1 MQNNLRLH
9 AALPCGR
16 ALAVAFLALAMF
28 APQASRASFA
38 SPAAAQNPDAHS
50 RPPQTRAE
58 PLVETLHGVKV
69 ADPYRWLEQGEAR
82 EVRDWTDAQNA
93 HTRRALDSFA
103 GRDAIN
109 RRLSQLLSI
118 GTLSAPDPHR
128 GRYFYTRREGQQN
141 QPVLY
146 VREGAA
152 GADRVLLDPN
162 ALSPDGTIALDWWY
176 ESHDGK
182 RLAYGLSESG
192 SEQSTLYVLDVD
204 TGRNLKDK
212 IPYTRAASLAWLPG
226 GDGFYY
232 TRFPA
237 PGSVPKGEEN
247 YHRRVFLHRLGD
259 DPAKDAEVFRRE
271 EKPTEWPGVGLS
283 RDGRWLT
290 ISVSRG
296 PGKNDLY
303 LRDLRDEAGE
313 LVALAEGKDA
323 NYSARVVNNR
333 LYILTTEGAA
343 NGQIFQTAAANP
355 KRAAWRPFVP
365 EAQDVRINSFTV
377 LGQQILVQGLSR
389 AASRIRAYTREGE
402 FLRDVKL
409 PVLGTASASNGEEDG
424 GEAFFSFASYALPP
438 TVYRYDARTGALD
451 EWARVAAPTVDA
463 KAIEVKQVFYPSK
476 DGTNISMFVVHRKGL
491 KYDGRNPALL
501 YGYGG
506 FNVSQTP
513 GFNRGLNLWL
523 ERGGVYAVANL
534 RGGGEYGEGWH
545 KRGMLGLKQNVFD
558 DFIAAAEYLVERK
571 IASGNRLAIQGGSNG
586 GLLVAAAITQRP
598 ELFRAVVCAVPL
610 TDMLRYQRFLIAR
623 LWIPEY
629 GTAEDPRH
637 FAYLRAYS
645 PYHRVVAGTKYPAT
659 LITTAESDSRVDP
672 LHARKFAA
680 VLQAANASAH
690 PILLRVETKAGHGAG
705 KPLTKQIAE
714 ATDVWS
720 FLFWQLGV
728 SA

>member
-1 MQNNLRLH
+1 MKNNFRIN
-9 AALPCGR
+9 AARRCGR
-16 ALAVAFLALAMF
+16 ALVVVFAL
-28 APQASRASFA
+28 A
-38 SPAAAQNPDAHS
+38 SPAAAQNFNAVS
-50 RPPQTRAE
+50 KPPETRAE
-58 PLVETLHGVKV
+58 ALEETLHGVKV
-69 ADPYRWLEQGEAR
+69 RDPYRWLEQGEST
-82 EVRDWTDAQNA
+82 EVRAWTDAQNA
-93 HTRRALDSFA
+93 HTRRALDSLP
-103 GRDAIN
+103 GRATIN
-109 RRLSQLLSI
+109 QRLSQLLSL
-118 GTLSAPDPHR
+118 GTVGTPVPRR
-128 GRYFYTRREGQQN
+128 GRYFFTRREGQQN

-146 VREGAA
+146 VREGAQE
-152 GADRVLLDPN
+152 GKDRVLLDPN
-162 ALSPDGTIALDWWY
+162 TLSADGTVALDWWY

-192 SEQSTLYVLDVD
+192 SEQSTLYVMDVD
-204 TGRNLKDK
+204 TGRNLKDR
-212 IPYTRAASLAWLPG
+212 IPFARAASLAWLPA

-237 PGSVPKGEEN
+237 PGTVPKGEEN

-259 DPAKDAEVFRRE
+259 DPGKDAEIFRRE
-271 EKPTEWPGVGLS
+271 DKPTDWPGVGLS

-296 PGKNDLY
+296 TGKNDLY
-303 LRDLRDEAGE
+303 LRDLREE
-313 LVALAEGKDA
+313 SSEFVAIAEGKDA
-323 NYSARVVNNR
+323 SYSARVAGNR
-333 LYILTTEGAA
+333 LYILTTEDAA
-343 NGQIFQTAAANP
+343 NGRIFETAAANP
-355 KRAAWRPFVP
+355 KRSTWSVLVR
-365 EAQDVRINSFTV
+365 ESQDISITSFTLLGEQV
-377 LGQQILVQGLSR
+377 LVHGLSR
-389 AASRIRAYTREGE
+389 ATSNLRAFTRDGR
-402 FLRDVKL
+402 FLRNVKL
-409 PVLGTASASNGEEDG
+409 PVLGTAGALTGEDDG

-438 TVYRYDARTGALD
+438 TVYRYDAATGALSV
-451 EWARVAAPTVDA
+451 WARVDAPTIDGQAV
-463 KAIEVKQVFYPSK
+463 EVKQVFYPSK
-476 DGTNISMFVVHRKGL
+476 DGTNVSMFVVHRRGL
-491 KYDGRNPALL
+491 KYDGTNPALL

-513 GFNRGLNLWL
+513 TFNRGVNLWL

-534 RGGGEYGEGWH
+534 RGGGEYGESWH

-558 DFIAAAEYLVERK
+558 DFIAAAEYLIRQK
-571 IASGNRLAIQGGSNG
+571 ITSSKRLAIQGGSNG
-586 GLLVAAAITQRP
+586 GLLVAAALTQRP

-629 GTAEDPRH
+629 GTADNPRQ
-637 FAYLRAYS
+637 FAYLHAYS
-645 PYHRVVAGTKYPAT
+645 PYHRVAAGAQYPAT

-680 VLQAANASAH
+680 ALQAANNSAH
-690 PILLRVETKAGHGAG
+690 PILLRVETKAGHGTG

>member
-1 MQNNLRLH
+1 MKNNLRIH

-16 ALAVAFLALAMF
+16 ALVAIFALASLV
-28 APQASRASFA
+28 ASQSF
-38 SPAAAQNPDAHS
+38 DANS
-50 RPPQTRAE
+50 RPPETRAE

-69 ADPYRWLEQGEAR
+69 ADPYRWLEQGESN
-82 EVRDWTDAQNA
+82 EVRAWTEAQNA
-93 HTRRALDSFA
+93 HTRRALDPFA
-103 GRDAIN
+103 GRAAIN
-109 RRLSQLLSI
+109 RRLLQLLSI
-118 GTLSAPDPHR
+118 GTVSAPDPHR
-128 GRYFYTRREGQQN
+128 GRYFFTRREGQQN

-152 GADRVLLDPN
+152 QGTDRVLLDPN

-192 SEQSTLYVLDVD
+192 NEQSTLYVLDVD
-204 TGRNLKDK
+204 TGRNLKDR
-212 IPYTRAASLAWLPG
+212 IPFTRAASLAWLPN

-237 PGSVPKGEEN
+237 PGTVPKGEEN

-259 DPAKDAEVFRRE
+259 DPGKDVEIFRRE
-271 EKPTEWPGVGLS
+271 NKPTEWPGVGLS

-290 ISVSRG
+290 ITVSRG
-296 PGKNDLY
+296 TNKNDLY
-303 LRDLRDEAGE
+303 LRDLRDETGE
-313 LVALAEGKDA
+313 LVAVAEGKDA
-323 NYSARVVNNR
+323 SYRARVVENR
-333 LYILTTEGAA
+333 LYILTTEEAA
-343 NGQIFQTAAANP
+343 NGRIFYTAAANP
-355 KRAAWRPFVP
+355 KRTGWRLLIP
-365 EAQDVRINSFTV
+365 EAQGISINSFTV
-377 LGQQILVQGLSR
+377 LGEQILVHGLSH
-389 AASRIRAYTREGE
+389 ATSRIRAFTREGK

-409 PVLGTASASNGEEDG
+409 PTLGTASGSSGEEDG
-424 GEAFFSFASYALPP
+424 HEAFFSFASYALPP
-438 TVYRYDARTGALD
+438 TVYRYDAATGALS
-451 EWARVAAPTVDA
+451 EWARVDAPTVDA

-476 DGTNISMFVVHRKGL
+476 DATNISMFVVHRKGL
-491 KYDGRNPALL
+491 KYDGKNPTLL

-513 GFNRGLNLWL
+513 AFNRGLNLWL

-534 RGGGEYGEGWH
+534 RGGGEYGEAWH

-558 DFIAAAEYLVERK
+558 DFIAAAHYLIERK
-571 IASGNRLAIQGGSNG
+571 ITSSNRLAIQGGSNG
-586 GLLVAAAITQRP
+586 GLLVAAVMTQRP

-610 TDMLRYQRFLIAR
+610 TDMMRYQRFLIAR

-629 GTAEDPRH
+629 GTADDPRH
-637 FAYLRAYS
+637 FAYLHAYS
-645 PYHRVVAGTKYPAT
+645 PYHRVASGAKYPAT

-680 VLQAANASAH
+680 ALQAANKSAN

>member
-1 MQNNLRLH
+1 MKLNLRIH
-9 AALPCGR
+9 AARRCGR
-16 ALAVAFLALAMF
+16 VLLVVCVLASVA
-28 APQASRASFA
+28 APQSFVVA
-38 SPAAAQNPDAHS
+38 PK
-50 RPPQTRAE
+50 PPETRAE
-58 PLVETLHGVKV
+58 ALVETLHGVKV
-69 ADPYRWLEQGEAR
+69 SDPYRWLEQGDSN
-82 EVRDWTDAQNA
+82 EVRAWTEAQNA
-93 HTRRALDSFA
+93 YTRRALDPLA
-103 GRDAIN
+103 GREKIAQ
-109 RRLSQLLSI
+109 RLSQLLSI
-118 GTLSAPDPHR
+118 GTISAPTPRR
-128 GRYFYTRREGQQN
+128 GRYFFTRREGQQN

-146 VREGAA
+146 VREGAQ
-152 GADRVLLDPN
+152 GKDRVLLDPN
-162 ALSPDGTIALDWWY
+162 TLSPDGTIALDWWY

-192 SEQSTLYVLDVD
+192 NEQSTLYVLDVD

-212 IPYTRAASLAWLPG
+212 IPFTRAASLAWLPA

-237 PGSVPKGEEN
+237 PGTVPKGEEN
-247 YHRRVFLHRLGD
+247 YHRRVFLHQLGD
-259 DPAKDAEVFRRE
+259 DPARDAELFRRE
-271 EKPTEWPGVGLS
+271 ERPTEWPSVGLS

-290 ISVSRG
+290 VSVSRG

-303 LRDLRDEAGE
+303 LRDLRDETSGF
-313 LVALAEGKDA
+313 VPLAEGKDA
-323 NYSARVVNNR
+323 SYTARVVNGR
-333 LYILTTEGAA
+333 LYILTTEDAA
-343 NGQIFQTAAANP
+343 KGRIFEAAAANP
-355 KRAAWRPFVP
+355 KRSAWRELIP
-365 EAQDVRINSFTV
+365 ESQDVGIGSFTV
-377 LGQQILVQGLSR
+377 LGEQILVHGLARATSR
-389 AASRIRAYTREGE
+389 VRAFTRAGE
-402 FLRDVKL
+402 FVRDVKL
-409 PVLGTASASNGEEDG
+409 PTLGTASGLSGEDDG
-424 GEAFFSFASYALPP
+424 GEAFFTFASYALPP
-438 TVYRYDARTGALD
+438 VVYRYDAATGALA
-451 EWARVAAPTVDA
+451 EWARVDAPTVDA
-463 KAIEVKQVFYPSK
+463 KAIEVKQVFYQTK
-476 DGTNISMFVVHRKGL
+476 DGTNVSMFVVHRKNL
-491 KYDGRNPALL
+491 KYDGKNPTLL

-513 GFNRGLNLWL
+513 AFNRGLNLWL

-558 DFIAAAEYLVERK
+558 DFIAAAGYLIEKK
-571 IASGNRLAIQGGSNG
+571 ITSRERLAIQGGSNG
-586 GLLVAAAITQRP
+586 GLLVAAAMTQRP
-598 ELFRAVVCAVPL
+598 ELFRAVVCSVPL

-629 GTAEDPRH
+629 GTADDPRQ
-637 FAYLRAYS
+637 FAYLHAYS
-645 PYHRVVAGTKYPAT
+645 PYHHVAPGTKYPAT

-680 VLQAANASAH
+680 ALQAANGGTN

>member
-1 MQNNLRLH
+1 MKNNLRIN
-9 AALPCGR
+9 AARRCGR
-16 ALAVAFLALAMF
+16 ALIFILALAT
-28 APQASRASFA
+28 
-38 SPAAAQNPDAHS
+38 PAASQSFDAGS
-50 RPPQTRAE
+50 RPPETRAE
-58 PLVETLHGVKV
+58 ALVETVHGVKV
-69 ADPYRWLEQGEAR
+69 QDPYRWLEQGEAK
-82 EVRDWTDAQNA
+82 EVRAWTEAQNA
-93 HTRRALDSFA
+93 HTRRALDGLP
-103 GRDAIN
+103 GRATIGQ
-109 RRLSQLLSI
+109 RLSQLLSI
-118 GTLSAPDPHR
+118 GTISAPDPHR
-128 GRYFYTRREGQQN
+128 GRYFFTRREGQQN

-146 VREGAA
+146 VREGAQ
-152 GADRVLLDPN
+152 GKDRVLLDPN
-162 ALSPDGTIALDWWY
+162 TLSRDGTVALDWWY

-204 TGRNLKDK
+204 TGRNLKDT
-212 IPYTRAASLAWLPG
+212 IPFTRAASLAWLPA

-237 PGSVPKGEEN
+237 PGTVPKGEEN

-259 DPAKDAEVFRRE
+259 DPGKDAEVFRRE

-290 ISVSRG
+290 ITVSRG

-303 LRDLRDEAGE
+303 LRDLREE
-313 LVALAEGKDA
+313 SNEFVAIAEGKDA
-323 NYSARVVNNR
+323 SYSARVVGNR
-333 LYILTTEGAA
+333 LYILTTEEAS
-343 NGQIFQTAAANP
+343 NGRIFEVAAANP
-355 KRAAWRPFVP
+355 KRSTWSLLVR
-365 EAQDVRINSFTV
+365 ESQDIIITSFTV
-377 LGQQILVQGLSR
+377 LGEQILVQGLSR
-389 AASRIRAYTREGE
+389 AASNIRAFARDGR

-409 PVLGTASASNGEEDG
+409 PVLGTAGALGGEEDG
-424 GEAFFSFASYALPP
+424 SEAFFSFASYALPP
-438 TVYRYDARTGALD
+438 TVYRYDAATGALS
-451 EWARVAAPTVDA
+451 EWARVAAPTLDG
-463 KAIEVKQVFYPSK
+463 KAVEVKQVFYPSK
-476 DGTNISMFVVHRKGL
+476 DGMNVSMFIVHRKGL
-491 KYDGRNPALL
+491 KYDGANPALL

-513 GFNRGLNLWL
+513 TFNRGLNLWL

-558 DFIAAAEYLVERK
+558 DFIAAADYLIKQK
-571 IASGNRLAIQGGSNG
+571 ITSSKRLAIQGGSNG
-586 GLLVAAAITQRP
+586 GLLVAAAMTQRP

-610 TDMLRYQRFLIAR
+610 TDMVRYHRFLIAR

-629 GTAEDPRH
+629 GTADNPRQ
-637 FAYLRAYS
+637 FAYLYAYS
-645 PYHRVVAGTKYPAT
+645 PYHRVAAGAQYPAT

-680 VLQAANASAH
+680 ALQAANKSAN

>member
-1 MQNNLRLH
+1 MKNSLRIN
-9 AALPCGR
+9 AGRRYGR
-16 ALAVAFLALAMF
+16 ALAAILALATF
-28 APQASRASFA
+28 APSQTF
-38 SPAAAQNPDAHS
+38 DAGH
-50 RPPQTRAE
+50 RPPATRAE
-58 PLVETLHGVKV
+58 TLVETLHGVKV
-69 ADPYRWLEQGEAR
+69 SDPFRWLEQGESG
-82 EVRDWTDAQNA
+82 EVRAWTDAQNA
-93 HTRRALDSFA
+93 HTRRALDSLPA
-103 GRDAIN
+103 RAAIN
-109 RRLSQLLSI
+109 QRLSQLLSI
-118 GTLSAPDPHR
+118 GTLSAPAPRR

-146 VREGAA
+146 VREGVQ
-152 GADRVLLDPN
+152 GTERVLLDPN
-162 ALSPDGTIALDWWY
+162 ALSTDGTIALDWWY

-182 RLAYGLSESG
+182 RLAYGLSEGG

-212 IPYTRAASLAWLPG
+212 IPYTRAASLAWLPA

-237 PGSVPKGEEN
+237 PGAVAKGEEN

-259 DPAKDAEVFRRE
+259 DPLNDAEVFRRE

-290 ISVSRG
+290 ITVSRG

-303 LRDLRDEAGE
+303 LRDLRDETSK
-313 LVALAEGKDA
+313 LVAVAEGEDA
-323 NYSARVVNNR
+323 SYSARVVNNR

-343 NGQIFQTAAANP
+343 KGRIFETAAANP
-355 KRAAWRPFVP
+355 KRSAWRELIP
-365 EAQDVRINSFTV
+365 ESQDVGISSFTV
-377 LGQQILVQGLSR
+377 LGEQILVHGLAR
-389 AASRIRAYTREGE
+389 AASRIRAFTREGK

-409 PVLGTASASNGEEDG
+409 PILGTAGAMNSEEGG
-424 GEAFFSFASYALPP
+424 GEAFFSFASYALVP
-438 TVYRYDARTGALD
+438 TVYRYEAATGALD
-451 EWARVAAPTVDA
+451 AWARVDAPTVDA

-476 DGTNISMFVVHRKGL
+476 DGTNVSMFVVHRRGL
-491 KYDGRNPALL
+491 KYDGANPTLL

-513 GFNRGLNLWL
+513 AFNRGLNLWL

-545 KRGMLGLKQNVFD
+545 KRGMLGAKQNVFD
-558 DFIAAAEYLVERK
+558 DFIAAAEYLIKQK
-571 IASGNRLAIQGGSNG
+571 ITSRGRLAIQGGSNG
-586 GLLVAAAITQRP
+586 GLLVAAAMTQRP

-629 GTAEDPRH
+629 GTAEDPRQ
-637 FAYLRAYS
+637 FAYLHAYS
-645 PYHRVVAGTKYPAT
+645 PYHRVAAGAQYPAT

-680 VLQAANASAH
+680 ALQTANRSPN

-705 KPLTKQIAE
+705 KPLAKQIAE

>member
-1 MQNNLRLH
+1 MKNNLRIN
-9 AALPCGR
+9 AARRCGR
-16 ALAVAFLALAMF
+16 ALVLIFALA
-28 APQASRASFA
+28 APL
-38 SPAAAQNPDAHS
+38 AAQTSNANF
-50 RPPQTRAE
+50 RPPETRAE
-58 PLVETLHGVKV
+58 ALVETLHGVKV
-69 ADPYRWLEQGEAR
+69 SDPFRWLEQGEAS
-82 EVRDWTDAQNA
+82 EVRAWTDAQNA
-93 HTRRALDSFA
+93 HTRRALDA
-103 GRDAIN
+103 LPAREAIN

-118 GTLSAPDPHR
+118 GTVSAPDPHR
-128 GRYFYTRREGQQN
+128 GRYFFTRREGQQN

-146 VREGAA
+146 VREGAR
-152 GADRVLLDPN
+152 GTDRVLLDPN
-162 ALSPDGTIALDWWY
+162 TLSADGTVALDWWY

-192 SEQSTLYVLDVD
+192 NEQSTLYVLDVD

-212 IPYTRAASLAWLPG
+212 IPYTRAASLAWLPA

-237 PGSVPKGEEN
+237 PGTVPKGEEN

-259 DPAKDAEVFRRE
+259 DPARDAEVFRRE
-271 EKPTEWPGVGLS
+271 NKPTEWPGVGLS

-303 LRDLRDEAGE
+303 LRDLREEMGE
-313 LVALAEGKDA
+313 LVPVAEGKDA
-323 NYSARVVNNR
+323 SYNARVVGNR

-343 NGQIFQTAAANP
+343 KGRLFEAAAANS
-355 KRAAWRPFVP
+355 KRSAWRELIPESQDIGISSFV
-365 EAQDVRINSFTV
+365 V
-377 LGQQILVQGLSR
+377 LGEQILVHGLSR
-389 AASRIRAYTREGE
+389 ATSHLRAFTRDGK

-409 PVLGTASASNGEEDG
+409 PTLGTAGGISGEEDG

-438 TVYRYDARTGALD
+438 TVYRYDAATGALS
-451 EWARVAAPTVDA
+451 EWARVDAPTVDA

-476 DGTNISMFVVHRKGL
+476 DGTNVSMFVVHRKGL
-491 KYDGRNPALL
+491 KYDGANPTLL

-513 GFNRGLNLWL
+513 AFNRGLNLWL

-545 KRGMLGLKQNVFD
+545 KRGMLALKQNVFD
-558 DFIAAAEYLVERK
+558 DFIAAAEYLIKQK
-571 IASGNRLAIQGGSNG
+571 ITSNARLAIQGSSNG
-586 GLLVAAAITQRP
+586 GLLVAAAMTQRP

-629 GTAEDPRH
+629 GTADDPRQ
-637 FAYLRAYS
+637 FAYLHAYS
-645 PYHRVVAGTKYPAT
+645 PYHRVAPGAKYPAT

-680 VLQAANASAH
+680 ALQAANASAH

-720 FLFWQLGV
+720 FLFWQLGLG
-728 SA
+728 A

>member
-1 MQNNLRLH
+1 MKKNLRHNL
-9 AALPCGR
+9 ARSFGR
-16 ALAVAFLALAMF
+16 AFLAVFALATL
-28 APQASRASFA
+28 AASQSFDAASK
-38 SPAAAQNPDAHS
+38 
-50 RPPQTRAE
+50 PPETRAE
-58 PLVETLHGVKV
+58 ALVETLHGVKV
-69 ADPYRWLEQGEAR
+69 SDPFRWLEQGEAK
-82 EVRDWTDAQNA
+82 EVRAWTEAQNA
-93 HTRRALDSFA
+93 HTRRALDAFA
-103 GRDAIN
+103 GRETIN

-118 GTLSAPDPHR
+118 GAVSAPDPRR
-128 GRYFYTRREGQQN
+128 GRYFFTRREGQQN
-141 QPVLY
+141 QPALY
-146 VREGAA
+146 VREGAN
-152 GADRVLLDPN
+152 GKDRVLLDPN
-162 ALSPDGTIALDWWY
+162 ALSADGTIALDWWY
-176 ESHDGK
+176 ASHDGK

-192 SEQSTLYVLDVD
+192 NEQSTLYVLDVD
-204 TGRNLKDK
+204 TGRNLKDR
-212 IPYTRAASLAWLPG
+212 ISFTRAASLAWLPA

-237 PGSVPKGEEN
+237 PGTVPKGEEN

-259 DPAKDAEVFRRE
+259 DPSKDAEVYRRE
-271 EKPTEWPGVGLS
+271 DKPTEWPGVGLS

-303 LRDLRDEAGE
+303 LRDLREE
-313 LVALAEGKDA
+313 TNEFVAIAEGKDA
-323 NYSARVVNNR
+323 SYSARVVNNR
-333 LYILTTEGAA
+333 LYILTTEDAA
-343 NGQIFQTAAANP
+343 KGRIFQTAAANP
-355 KRAAWRPFVP
+355 KRSAWHELIP
-365 EAQDVRINSFTV
+365 ESQDIGIGSFTV
-377 LGQQILVQGLSR
+377 IGEQILVHGLSR
-389 AASRIRAYTREGE
+389 AASRVRAFTREGK

-409 PVLGTASASNGEEDG
+409 PVLGTASAAGGEEDG

-438 TVYRYDARTGALD
+438 TVYRYDAATGALD
-451 EWARVAAPTVDA
+451 AWARVDAPTVDA

-476 DGTNISMFVVHRKGL
+476 DGTNVTMFVVHRKGL
-491 KYDGRNPALL
+491 KYDGANPTLL

-513 GFNRGLNLWL
+513 TFNRGLNLWL

-558 DFIAAAEYLVERK
+558 DFVAAAEYLIKQK
-571 IASGNRLAIQGGSNG
+571 ITSSARLAIQGGSNG
-586 GLLVAAAITQRP
+586 GLLVAAAMTQRP

-629 GTAEDPRH
+629 GTADNPRQ
-637 FAYLRAYS
+637 FTYLHTYS
-645 PYHRVVAGTKYPAT
+645 PYHRVAAGAKYPAT

-680 VLQAANASAH
+680 ALQAANGGAH

-705 KPLTKQIAE
+705 KPVSKQIAE

-728 SA
+728 TA